1 MSEVASP
8 LNQFLQGQLCLIV
21 EPSQSFSFAIQTTLQ
36 QMGVP
41 HSQLYITRRIQD
53 AKRIIEERK
62 PKMLITEYEI
72 DGHFAIDLIE
82 LQSKQYDLQNRI
94 SFINTMNDSDSAVAE
109 ASEGE
114 VDGYLLKPFSMSIFK
129 DKIEKVL
136 AQKINP
142 SPYLVKINVGKK
154 FFANNQFDKSL
165 EEFLEAKPLHEK
177 PTLAC
182 FLAGQS
188 YQALGDV
195 EKALAEYHE
204 GLKHQ
209 PLHYR
214 CLIGEFEALLGVKNY
229 QQAYQLVEPL
239 RKNYPITSK
248 RLGHF
253 FVAAVFTN
261 HFDDLPVLYKL
272 FNRLDQRT
280 PELIRISSAAMMTA
294 GRYFIK
300 ENNLDKAAEFFEIGL
315 LISGRN
321 FEFLERAV
329 SEFMKVQAG
338 FRAQKLMTNAH
349 ASDFAKSRYLLLEYK
364 VGQLTFSNEE
374 LVEKGRKL
382 IDDGYGNPDIYRSV
396 VKAMAALGKE
406 ILAGTFIAK
415 LNEKHPELSPELYKV
430 LEENLPKKAK

>member
-1 MSEVASP
+1 MSP
-8 LNQFLQGQLCLIV
+8 LSQFLQGQLCLIV

-41 HSQLYITRRIQD
+41 HAQLYITRRMQD

-72 DGHFAIDLIE
+72 DGVFAIDLIE
-82 LQSKQYDLQNRI
+82 LQGKQYDLQSRI

-114 VDGYLLKPFSMSIFK
+114 VDGYLLKPFSMSVFK
-129 DKIEKVL
+129 EKIEKVL

-154 FFANNQFDKSL
+154 LFNNHQFDKSL
-165 EEFLEAKPLHEK
+165 TEFLEAKPLHEK

-182 FLAGQS
+182 FHAGQT

-229 QQAYQLVEPL
+229 HEAYQLVGPL
-239 RKNYPITSK
+239 QKNYPITSK

-261 HFDDLPVLYKL
+261 HFEDLPVFYKL

-300 ENNLDKAAEFFEIGL
+300 ENNLDKALEFFEIGL

-321 FEFLERAV
+321 FEFLERV
-329 SEFMKVQAG
+329 VNEFIKVQAG
-338 FRAQKLMTNAH
+338 FRAQKLLANAH
-349 ASDFAKSRYLLLEYK
+349 SSDFAKSRYLLLEYK
-364 VGQLTFSNEE
+364 VGQLTFTNEE
-374 LVEKGRKL
+374 LIEKGRKL
-382 IDDGYGNPDIYRSV
+382 IDDGYGSPEIYRSV
-396 VKAMAALGKE
+396 VKAMAELNKE
-406 ILAGTFIAK
+406 ILAGTFISK
-415 LNEKHPELSPELYKV
+415 LKDKHPELCPELYKL
-430 LEENLPKKAK
+430 LEDNLPKKTK